1 MRTDILREVTDMI
14 RYADKSATSQE
25 KEKLVDL
32 IIEKVSKGKSR
43 SQALTDTLSDFGYIP
58 F

>member
-1 MRTDILREVTDMI
+1 MRTDILREVSEMI
-14 RYADKSATSQE
+14 RYADRSATSQE

>member
-14 RYADKSATSQE
+14 RYADKSASNQE
-25 KEKLVDL
+25 KEKLVD
-32 IIEKVSKGKSR
+32 IIEEMIRKGKSY
-43 SQALTDTLSDFGYIP
+43 SQALTDTLSDYGYIP